1 MAEPGAGLR
10 ERKKHRTRREISD
23 VATRLFERD
32 GFEAVTLAQI
42 ADAAEVSV
50 KTIFNYFGSKE
61 DLYFDRA
68 AELRESLLSTVRDR
82 RAGTSVLDALHALMR
97 DNAMPFRETGWA
109 WLESPHALRE
119 VRRFIA
125 VQDRSPAL
133 ATRRLVIAEELG
145 DALPDA
151 LAGEVG
157 RPAEALA
164 LRSLRGALVATLG
177 LRDRV
182 VRESPREGV
191 PTAEL
196 KARVVAA
203 VDEAF
208 RRLRAAYADLD
219 PPRT

>member
-82 RAGTSVLDALHALMR
+82 PAGTSVLDALHGLMR

-119 VRRFIA
+119 VRR
-125 VQDRSPAL
+125 VL
-133 ATRRLVIAEELG
+133 ARQ
-145 DALPDA
+145 
-151 LAGEVG
+151 
-157 RPAEALA
+157 
-164 LRSLRGALVATLG
+164 
-177 LRDRV
+177 
-182 VRESPREGV
+182 
-191 PTAEL
+191 
-196 KARVVAA
+196 
-203 VDEAF
+203 
-208 RRLRAAYADLD
+208 D
-219 PPRT
+219 PPPPPAPPPPRH

>member
-1 MAEPGAGLR
+1 MAEPGVGLR

-32 GFEAVTLAQI
+32 GFETVTLAQI
-42 ADAAEVSV
+42 ANAADVSV

-68 AELRESLLSTVRDR
+68 AEMRNSLVSTVRDR
-82 RAGTSVLDALHALMR
+82 AVGTSVLDALHALMR

-133 ATRRLVIAEELG
+133 AARRLVIAEELG
-145 DALPDA
+145 DAL
-151 LAGEVG
+151 LAAVAGGAG
-157 RPAEALA
+157 RPAEPLA
-164 LRSLRGALVATLG
+164 LGSLRGALAAPLA
-177 LRDRV
+177 LRARV
-182 VRESPREGV
+182 VRESLREGV
-191 PTAEL
+191 PAAEL

>member
-1 MAEPGAGLR
+1 MAEPGVGLR

-32 GFEAVTLAQI
+32 GFETVTLAQI
-42 ADAAEVSV
+42 ANAADVSV

-68 AELRESLLSTVRDR
+68 AELRNSLVSTVRDR
-82 RAGTSVLDALHALMR
+82 AAGTSVLDALHVLMR
-97 DNAMPFRETGWA
+97 DNAMPFRGSGWA
-109 WLESPHALRE
+109 WLESPRALRE

-133 ATRRLVIAEELG
+133 AARRLVIAEELG
-145 DALPDA
+145 DDLIEAVA
-151 LAGEVG
+151 EEVG

-182 VRESPREGV
+182 VRESLREEV
-191 PTAEL
+191 PVGEL
-196 KARVVAA
+196 RARVVAA

-208 RRLRAAYADLD
+208 RRLRAAYADID
-219 PPRT
+219 PPRA